1 MSLSLR
7 LSLLYVLIDGL
18 FFVFRNIMITAEAGK
33 ATRAVANE
41 SDTGRNVLIYIHDLR
56 QIMVAEQKITASH

>member
-1 MSLSLR
+1 M
-7 LSLLYVLIDGL
+7 IDGL
-18 FFVFRNIMITAEAGK
+18 FFVLRNIMTTAEAVK